1 MRKSLLTLVVPVALL
16 IAACGSSSNS
26 SSPSATAAASTTN
39 TPASTSGVQ
48 LNTRSVPGVG
58 TVLVDGRGR
67 TLYAFAPDHAQ
78 KVTCV
83 GGCAAVW
90 PPLGTTSSSKPSMS
104 GQVKAGLISSDANP
118 TGGRVVT
125 YAGWPLYTYV
135 GDTAAGTANG
145 QGLNINGGRW
155 WAITPAGKVVTGKA
169 GANSG
174 STSSSGSGA
183 SYGSGSTGGG
193 YGY

>member
-1 MRKSLLTLVVPVALL
+1 MRKSLLMLVVPVALLL

-26 SSPSATAAASTTN
+26 SSPSATAAAATTN
-39 TPASTSGVQ
+39 TPTNGVQ
-48 LNTRSVPGVG
+48 LNTRSVAGVG
-58 TVLVDGRGR
+58 TVLVDGKGR

-90 PPLGTTSSSKPSMS
+90 PPLGTGSSSKPSMS
-104 GQVKAGLISSDANP
+104 GQVKAGLISSDTNP

-135 GDTAAGTANG
+135 GDTASGTANG

-155 WAITPAGKVVTGKA
+155 WAITPAGKVVAGTATGTA
-169 GANSG
+169 SSN
-174 STSSSGSGA
+174 SSSGSSG
-183 SYGSGSTGGG
+183 GSD

>member
-1 MRKSLLTLVVPVALL
+1 
-16 IAACGSSSNS
+16 
-26 SSPSATAAASTTN
+26 
-39 TPASTSGVQ
+39 
-48 LNTRSVPGVG
+48 
-58 TVLVDGRGR
+58 
-67 TLYAFAPDHAQ
+67 
-78 KVTCV
+78 
-83 GGCAAVW
+83 
-90 PPLGTTSSSKPSMS
+90 MS
-104 GQVKAGLISSDANP
+104 GQVKGTLVSSDANP

-169 GANSG
+169 GGSNSG
-174 STSSSGSGA
+174 GGSGA